1 MALCKPSFS
10 DVLLLRI
17 FLCCVCSRRLSLN
30 AWWCPILTSISSKM
44 QVSWSLLPKLIL
56 LGICVT
62 VLYDWRR
69 MRGLTRW
76 STLTIIIRVMLVI
89 VMVVLC
95 LSSSYNVLSNIRFY
109 CAVLCVAEILQ
120 LCGVRSSVC
129 LSVTFAYSVE
139 TNNHIFK
146 KISLSCS
153 HTILIFPYQAVWQY
167 SDWDP

>member
-17 FLCCVCSRRLSLN
+17 FFCCVCSRRLSLSV
-30 AWWCPILTSISSKM
+30 WWCQILTSISSKM
-44 QVSWSLLPKLIL
+44 RVSWSLLPKLIL

-76 STLTIIIRVMLVI
+76 SNLTIIIRLMLVI

-95 LSSSYNVLSNIRFY
+95 LSSFYSVLSLTF
-109 CAVLCVAEILQ
+109 VFT
-120 LCGVRSSVC
+120 VRSADFAVVQCPSVC

-153 HTILIFPYQAVWQY
+153 HTILVFLYQTVWQC